1 VERLKQHLIK
11 IGHWSAEQHTA
22 LEDEM
27 KETVIEAWKEAIS
40 YGTMTEAP
48 FLDVK
53 LMFEDVFA
61 EMPDHLQKQQAKL
74 LRIRGEQS

>member
-1 VERLKQHLIK
+1 
-11 IGHWSAEQHTA
+11 
-22 LEDEM
+22 M
-27 KETVIEAWKEAIS
+27 KATVVEAWKEAIS

>member
-11 IGHWSAEQHTA
+11 VGYWSEKRHTA
-22 LEDEM
+22 LEEEL
-27 KETVIEAWKEAIS
+27 KAIVVEAWKEAIT
-40 YGTMTEAP
+40 YGTMTEPP

-61 EMPDHLQKQQAKL
+61 EMPEHLRKQQAKL